1 MNALRLFGHPL
12 NVTALVGLAII
23 TANLAAVLFAP
34 WVAPYGQ
41 ADTVGDVWAPV
52 SSSAVLGLDN
62 LGRDIFSRMIYGAR
76 LSIMMALAATVL
88 SYLIGCTLGFMAA
101 IMGGWVD
108 SLISRANDA
117 LLAIPT
123 LIFALAILT
132 VFQGVTTLI
141 ITIAIL
147 NATRVY
153 RVSRAVAMDIVA
165 FDYVEVAR
173 LRGEKLGWIIVQEV
187 LPNALPPLAAEF
199 GLRFCFTILFIATLS
214 FLGFGVQPPQA
225 DWGVMVRENALIL
238 GFGGVAPL
246 IPAAAIALLTIGV
259 NLVVDWFLSF
269 GTSYGDVVR

>member
-23 TANLAAVLFAP
+23 AANLAAVLFAP

>member
-12 NVTALVGLAII
+12 NVTAFVGLAII
-23 TANLAAVLFAP
+23 SVNLVAVLFAP
-34 WVAPYGQ
+34 WIAPYTQ
-41 ADTVGDVWAPV
+41 ADTVGDVWAPI
-52 SSSAVLGLDN
+52 SASAVLGLDN
-62 LGRDIFSRMIYGAR
+62 LGRDMFSRMIYGAR
-76 LSIMMALAATVL
+76 LSVTMALIATVL

-101 IMGGWVD
+101 IMGRWVD

-141 ITIAIL
+141 VTIAIL
-147 NATRVY
+147 NATRVF
-153 RVSRAVAMDIVA
+153 RVSRAIAMDIVA

-173 LRGEKLGWIIVQEV
+173 LRGEKLGWIIRQEV

-225 DWGVMVRENALIL
+225 DWGVMVRENALII

>member
-1 MNALRLFGHPL
+1 MWLFGHRL
-12 NVTALVGLAII
+12 NPTASIGLGII
-23 TANLAAVLFAP
+23 AVNLAAVVFAP
-34 WVAPYGQ
+34 LIAPYGQ
-41 ADTVGDVWAPV
+41 AEIVGDVWAP
-52 SSSAVLGLDN
+52 AGAAAWLGLDN
-62 LGRDIFSRMIYGAR
+62 LGRDIFSRIVFGAR
-76 LSIMMALAATVL
+76 LSITMALAATIL
-88 SYLIGCTLGFMAA
+88 SYLIGGTLGFVAA
-101 IMGGWVD
+101 IMGRWVD

-123 LIFALAILT
+123 LIFALVILT
-132 VFQGVTTLI
+132 VFQGMVTLI
-141 ITIAIL
+141 VTIAVL

-153 RVSRAVAMDIVA
+153 RISRAVAMDVVA

-173 LRGEKLGWIIVQEV
+173 LRGEKLGWIIFQEV

-199 GLRFCFTILFIATLS
+199 GLRFCFTLLFIATLS

-238 GFGGVAPL
+238 GFGGLAPL
-246 IPAAAIALLTIGV
+246 IPAVAIALLTVGV

>member
-23 TANLAAVLFAP
+23 AANLAAVLFAP

-41 ADTVGDVWAPV
+41 ADSVGDVWAPV

>member
-1 MNALRLFGHPL
+1 MNALRLLGHPL
-12 NVTALVGLAII
+12 NVTALFGLTII
-23 TANLAAVLFAP
+23 AANLTAVLFAP
-34 WVAPYGQ
+34 WIAPYGQ

-62 LGRDIFSRMIYGAR
+62 LGRDIFSRLVYGAR
-76 LSIMMALAATVL
+76 LSILMALAATVL

-101 IMGGWVD
+101 IMGRWVD

-123 LIFALAILT
+123 LIFALAILS

-141 ITIAIL
+141 VTIAIL

-173 LRGEKLGWIIVQEV
+173 LRGEKLGWVIVQEV

-225 DWGVMVRENALIL
+225 DWGVMVRENALII

-269 GTSYGDVVR
+269 GTSYGDVIR

>member
-23 TANLAAVLFAP
+23 IVNLVAVLFAP
-34 WVAPYGQ
+34 WIAPYTQ
-41 ADTVGDVWAPV
+41 ADTVGDVWAPI
-52 SSSAVLGLDN
+52 SASAVLGLDN
-62 LGRDIFSRMIYGAR
+62 LGRDMFSRMIYGAR
-76 LSIMMALAATVL
+76 LSVTMALIATVL
-88 SYLIGCTLGFMAA
+88 SYFIGCTLGFMAA
-101 IMGGWVD
+101 IMGRWVD

-141 ITIAIL
+141 VTIAIL
-147 NATRVY
+147 NATRVF
-153 RVSRAVAMDIVA
+153 RVSRAIAMDIVA

-173 LRGEKLGWIIVQEV
+173 LRGEKLGWIIRQEV

-225 DWGVMVRENALIL
+225 DWGVMVRENALII